1 MKKDLVEMTERVH
14 MSLDPDRLQTLGMSS
29 YMAEDEMSK
38 ADLISPHPEPVWA
51 DKGPSPSSEA
61 EITFYEHSFAAAS
74 NERDLMGAPP
84 C

>member
-61 EITFYEHSFAAAS
+61 EITFYEQSFAAAS